1 MLSGIAQI
9 KALKELKGIVDS
21 KAGLS
26 GLALIKALKRQN
38 ELRLDLGMG
47 QAGEAKPGH
56 PDNTATPANNTNID
70 TQFALAEGNPV
81 YQSIIDGAEPSL
93 ELLNQLK
100 AEAIKDDPSNPQ
112 LLQAVQ
118 VMLPQVQAQAIA
130 KQIKAFE
137 E

>member
-9 KALKELKGIVDS
+9 KALKELKGVVDS
-21 KAGLS
+21 KSGLS

-47 QAGEAKPGH
+47 QAGEPQKEPET
-56 PDNTATPANNTNID
+56 DV
-70 TQFALAEGNPV
+70 QGNQV
-81 YQSIIDGAEPSL
+81 YQSIIDGAKPSL

-118 VMLPQVQAQAIA
+118 VMLPQVQAIA
-130 KQIKAFE
+130 KPIKAFE